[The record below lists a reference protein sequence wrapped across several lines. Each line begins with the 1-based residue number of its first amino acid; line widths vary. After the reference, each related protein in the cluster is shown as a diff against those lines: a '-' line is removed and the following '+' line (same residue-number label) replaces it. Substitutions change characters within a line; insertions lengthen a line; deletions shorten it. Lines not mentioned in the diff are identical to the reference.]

1 MDKCCKVLEKMN
13 LLRKQVPAYLMLIIV
28 ALVGITGAMVA
39 VAAVT
44 IQTRSVTTINGEVFT
59 LTGDLTISDFATS
72 IAIANVP
79 AAGATSGSA
88 IPMAGGGAASN
99 TAITIGD
106 YTYSATVTVFNVHD
120 GQTYAVTLLQ
130 SGVSMG
136 VVYIAQGATAVEGDS
151 VTITWDLGTSLNS
164 AVYEVNI
171 VPS

>member
-1 MDKCCKVLEKMN
+1 
-13 LLRKQVPAYLMLIIV
+13 MLIIV

-59 LTGDLTISDFATS
+59 VTGDLTISNFNTS

-79 AAGATSGSA
+79 AAGATTESA
-88 IPMAGGGAASN
+88 IPMAAGGATAN
-99 TAITIGD
+99 TAITLGD

-120 GQTYAVTLLQ
+120 SQTYTVTLLQ
-130 SGVSMG
+130 SGVNMG
-136 VVYIAQGATAVEGDS
+136 VVHIAQGATTLVGDS
-151 VTITWDLGTSLNS
+151 VTITWDLGTSLTS

-171 VPS
+171 VTP